1 MWASIFV
8 DELYQAGVRHICI
21 SPGSRSTPLVLAFY
35 HHGDFNLHINVD
47 ERSSAFFALGIAKGS
62 KAPSVLVCTS
72 GTATANYF
80 PAIIEADKSNIPLFV
95 VTADRPS
102 ELRNSGTN
110 QTIDQLKLYGN
121 KVRFFSDIP
130 SQALARLDRIQFKTK
145 CDNLRMVVFEA
156 FSVATK
162 KFENGPV
169 HLNFPFSKPLEPKN
183 PDDIQKIINI
193 LKSQNLARMSEDKY
207 SKAISQND
215 LSVEKNIIESLL
227 ITIKKAK
234 RIIVLC
240 GPLEGNEILASK
252 IVDLVNQLELP
263 LFMDV
268 LSGIRFSSLKP
279 SHSIHGFNHMISSG
293 IIKSIDDPD
302 LILHFGRNPI
312 SATIEGYINSLDS
325 TDKIQITPYI
335 RWNKPVRSNDT
346 RLQSDPV
353 QVIEYLLANL
363 SNPLQDA
370 TWVKSIVKLNDHV
383 INVVENRIKDGLE
396 VNIISKILLNLNY
409 EFNLF
414 LSNSLPIRY
423 VDEFCFLSQKK
434 IQVYGN
440 RGASGIDGIVSTAS
454 GIAYTTKR
462 PTLLI
467 IGDLALF
474 QDIQGLHNIANLD
487 INITILVIN
496 NNGGGIFRRL
506 PISKFKKPFE
516 LLFNTSINL
525 NIEKL
530 AIFSELKYNKLN
542 RSEEINSEINL
553 GFREGINQIIEFQSD
568 SNVFENYR
576 TNLIDEIGR
585 TFGNI

>member
-8 DELYQAGVRHICI
+8 DEVHKAGIRNICI

-35 HHGDFNLHINVD
+35 HYGGFNLHINVD
-47 ERSSAFFALGIAKGS
+47 ERSSGFFALGIAKASGT
-62 KAPSVLVCTS
+62 PPVLVCTS

-80 PAIIEADKSNIPLFV
+80 PAIIEADKSNIPLIV
-95 VTADRPS
+95 VTADRPPG
-102 ELRNSGTN
+102 LRNSGTN
-110 QTIDQLKLYGN
+110 QTIDQINLYGN

-130 SQALARLDRIQFKTK
+130 SNNLIGLDNSQILVEF
-145 CDNLRMVVFEA
+145 DSLRDLVFEA
-156 FSVATK
+156 YLVATK
-162 KFENGPV
+162 KSENGPV
-169 HLNFPFSKPLEPKN
+169 HFNFPFSKPLEPSD
-183 PDDIQKIINI
+183 PDVINKIIKMV
-193 LKSQNLARMSEDKY
+193 KSPDFTKVSEDRY
-207 SKAISQND
+207 FNLISQIVTMAEN
-215 LSVEKNIIESLL
+215 NIVESLL
-227 ITIKKAK
+227 LTIIQAK
-234 RIIVLC
+234 RIIVIC
-240 GPLEGNEILASK
+240 GPLEGDKELASK
-252 IVDLVNQLELP
+252 IVDFANHLEVP
-263 LFMDV
+263 LFIDV
-268 LSGIRFSSLKP
+268 LSEIRFSSLKP
-279 SHSIHGFNHMISSG
+279 TYPIQSFNQMISSG
-293 IIKSIDDPD
+293 IINSIQDPD

-312 SATIEGYINSLDS
+312 SSALEVYIDNLNL
-325 TDKIQITPYI
+325 TKKIQITPHV

-346 RLQSDPV
+346 RVQSDP
-353 QVIEYLLANL
+353 IKLIKYLV
-363 SNPLQDA
+363 SNISKTTQNVSWLN
-370 TWVKSIVKLNDHV
+370 SMLKLNKHAMD
-383 INVVENRIKDGLE
+383 IIRSRLEDGLE
-396 VNIISKILLNLNY
+396 ANIISKILSNLDF

-414 LSNSLPIRY
+414 LSNSLSIRY
-423 VDEFCFLSQKK
+423 VDEFGFNSKNNVH
-434 IQVYGN
+434 IYGN

-474 QDIQGLHNIANLD
+474 QDIQGLHNIVNLD

-516 LLFNTSINL
+516 LLFNTSIDL

-530 AIFSELKYNKLN
+530 AIFSKLKYNKLN
-542 RSEEINSEINL
+542 RSEKINSEINL

-576 TNLIDEIGR
+576 TSLNDEIGR